1 MSTNKVNMIII
12 GGGPGGY
19 VAAIKAGQLGAKVT
33 LIEKEYLGGTCLN
46 VGCIPTKALL
56 HSSEVYETAV
66 HGATCGINATAT
78 IDFKKVMQYKTQ
90 ITTQLVTGV
99 KSLLGANK
107 VKVIM
112 GEASFED
119 KNTIKVTKSDGTVET
134 LKADKIIVATG
145 SIPVKPP
152 IPGIDSAAC
161 IDSTGA
167 LSLTDIPKEMVI
179 IGGGVIGVEIG
190 SIYASFGTKIKIVEM
205 QDEILP
211 MMDRE
216 LTKVLRGI
224 LAKKGIEIHTGT
236 KVTKIAQE
244 SGQGVVHAE
253 TADGKAL
260 ALKGDKVLVAI
271 GRKSNTDML
280 KLDKIGIES
289 NRGLIKVDANMET
302 NVPGIYAIG
311 DCNGISML
319 AHVASAQGEAVAEH
333 ALGHHPH
340 FNLKTNASCIYTHPE
355 FASVGLT
362 EDQAKAQNIEYQ
374 VGRFPLMANG
384 KSLIMEGGDGV
395 FKVLIGKENKEILG
409 CHLLGPRATDLI
421 AECAL
426 AISLEAT
433 LDEFME
439 TIHAHPTVSEAVRE
453 AVLSADKMAIHMP
466 NK

>member
-1 MSTNKVNMIII
+1 MSNKQSIIVI

-33 LIEKEYLGGTCLN
+33 LVEKEYLGGTCLN

-56 HSSEVYETAV
+56 HSSEVYETAI
-66 HGATCGINATAT
+66 HGATCGINASAT
-78 IDFKKVMQYKTQ
+78 IDFKKVMDYKTG
-90 ITTQLVTGV
+90 ITNQLVSGV

-107 VKVIM
+107 VKVIF
-112 GEASFED
+112 GEASLKD
-119 KNTIKVTKSDGTVET
+119 KKTVEVTKADGSKESLT
-134 LKADKIIVATG
+134 ADKIVIATG
-145 SIPVKPP
+145 SVPVKPP

-167 LSLTDIPKEMVI
+167 LSLESIPKEMVI

-205 QDEILP
+205 QEEILP

-224 LAKKGIEIHTGT
+224 LLKKGIEIFTKT
-236 KVTKIAQE
+236 KVTKISQE
-244 SGQGVVHAE
+244 GKSGVVSAE
-253 TADGKAL
+253 DASGKAL
-260 ALKGDKVLVAI
+260 TLKGDQVLVAI

-280 KLDKIGIES
+280 GLDKIGIKAE
-289 NRGLIKVDANMET
+289 RGIIKVNENMET
-302 NVPGIYAIG
+302 SVPGIYAIG

-333 ALGHHPH
+333 AMGHHPH

-362 EDQAKAQNIEYQ
+362 EEQAKEAKIEYQ
-374 VGRFPLMANG
+374 VGKFPLMANG

-466 NK
+466 NR